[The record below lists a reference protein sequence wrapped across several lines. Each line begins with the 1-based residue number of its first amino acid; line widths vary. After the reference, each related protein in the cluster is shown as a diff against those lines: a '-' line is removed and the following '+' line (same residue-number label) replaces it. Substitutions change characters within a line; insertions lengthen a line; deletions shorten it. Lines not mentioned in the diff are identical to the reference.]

1 MADVAS
7 QVLGKIGAIQTL
19 IENFPMGILDAF
31 GGKTYSGIAD
41 FVIDVLKEVGVDDR
55 TIIQKLIE
63 LVFGVANVNEVYGRV
78 SEYKFKKIRK
88 PTDEQIEQAEGP
100 WVFTNDLTASY
111 LDPDYVYTEETDG
124 EKTTKTYYQKK
135 SPYVSD
141 ELNSSFLVELEDSC
155 KDIITNM
162 LAAIL
167 SCTINP
173 EVKNLIMDVD
183 PNGELHSISSGFTVP
198 LRLIDPYGLL
208 NYCPTNEVGK
218 NFYNVDDDLTV
229 NTLYKSQDLNAFIW
243 YVMNRGVNDIQIE
256 KNKMMWDSRV
266 FDGSTSSPSRRDVK
280 SWNYWLNSKSDRDDD
295 PKSEWN
301 PLKHIL
307 TPSGY
312 TAQEVKDV
320 HDEGMCMMMNLH
332 PIMQLERYERDNEFT
347 ERQLHVKLS
356 SQSYY
361 TPKKKEKGG
370 LNYNK
375 TIFEFNKD
383 YLENIRI
390 FVPRII
396 LSNLIETLIHGKI
409 SILDTLL
416 KSEQDNVIDKKL
428 DMIING
434 VLEETDTTVSDCFFS
449 FSNEDYIEMIQQTEL
464 EKYSATYTGGDGSPA
479 TKYSKDAL
487 LDALDSINSTATM
500 NETIT
505 EITKT
510 VYDIASIPSE
520 DSSVKAS
527 DGSVA
532 MANSNWLN
540 RIVSAIMKPIVKSL
554 LTPQVMLLF
563 VINLEAVG
571 MLNIDGNFDKIFELI
586 FKKILSL
593 FVGLAR
599 YIRDKI
605 IEFLL
610 KLFKERM
617 QPMLVQ
623 WSAILVSENINDWIR
638 LLLEAIQCIPR
649 FNIKTDLTEID
660 NVQYADI
667 VKTQDIP
674 ESSQTC

>member
-183 PNGELHSISSGFTVP
+183 PNGELYSISSGFTVP

-312 TAQEVKDV
+312 TSQEVKDV

-540 RIVSAIMKPIVKSL
+540 RIISAIMKPIVKSL

-571 MLNIDGNFDKIFELI
+571 MLKIDGNFDKIFELI

-605 IEFLL
+605 VEFLL
-610 KLFKERM
+610 KLFKERI

>member
-100 WVFTNDLTASY
+100 WTLKDDLTANY

-124 EKTTKTYYQKK
+124 ENTIKTYYQKK

-173 EVKNLIMDVD
+173 ELPNKLMD
-183 PNGELHSISSGFTVP
+183 PCPLENGKEPYPPSSGFTVP
-198 LRLIDPYGLL
+198 IKLIDPYGLL

-243 YVMNRGVNDIQIE
+243 YVMNRGVANIQIE
-256 KNKMMWDSRV
+256 ENKMMWDSRV
-266 FDGSTSSPSRRDVK
+266 ADSKTGSSKRTDVK
-280 SWNYWLNSKSDRDDD
+280 TWNFWLNSKSDEHDLFYCSGSGEEQ
-295 PKSEWN
+295 KYYEAYSGGTTI
-301 PLKHIL
+301 LK
-307 TPSGY
+307 Y
-312 TAQEVKDV
+312 
-320 HDEGMCMMMNLH
+320 LH
-332 PIMQLERYERDNEFT
+332 PIMQLKRDAKTNFA
-347 ERQLHVKLS
+347 LNVKFS

-361 TPKKKEKGG
+361 TPYKSSS
-370 LNYNK
+370 LLDFSNYNK

-416 KSEQDNVIDKKL
+416 KSEQDNIIDKKL

-487 LDALDSINSTATM
+487 LDALDSINSMATM
-500 NETIT
+500 NESIT

-540 RIVSAIMKPIVKSL
+540 RIISAIMKPIVKSL

-571 MLNIDGNFDKIFELI
+571 MLNIDGDFDKIYELI

-605 IEFLL
+605 VEFLL
-610 KLFKERM
+610 KLFKERI

>member
-63 LVFGVANVNEVYGRV
+63 LVFGVANVNEIYGRV
-78 SEYKFKKIRK
+78 SEYKFKKIKK

-100 WVFTNDLTASY
+100 WVLTDDLTASY

-183 PNGELHSISSGFTVP
+183 PNGELYSISSGFTVP

-243 YVMNRGVNDIQIE
+243 YVMNRGVADIQIE
-256 KNKMMWDSRV
+256 ENKMMWDSRV
-266 FDGSTSSPSRRDVK
+266 MDSKTGSPKRTDVK
-280 SWNYWLNSKSDRDDD
+280 TWNFWLNSKSDKHDLFYCSGSGEEQ
-295 PKSEWN
+295 KYYEAYSGGTTI
-301 PLKHIL
+301 LK
-307 TPSGY
+307 Y
-312 TAQEVKDV
+312 
-320 HDEGMCMMMNLH
+320 LH
-332 PIMQLERYERDNEFT
+332 PIMQLKRDAETNFA
-347 ERQLHVKLS
+347 LNVKFS

-361 TPKKKEKGG
+361 TPYKS
-370 LNYNK
+370 LFDYNK

-487 LDALDSINSTATM
+487 LDALDSINSMATM

-540 RIVSAIMKPIVKSL
+540 RIISAIMKPIVKSL

-571 MLNIDGNFDKIFELI
+571 MLKIDGNFDKIFELI